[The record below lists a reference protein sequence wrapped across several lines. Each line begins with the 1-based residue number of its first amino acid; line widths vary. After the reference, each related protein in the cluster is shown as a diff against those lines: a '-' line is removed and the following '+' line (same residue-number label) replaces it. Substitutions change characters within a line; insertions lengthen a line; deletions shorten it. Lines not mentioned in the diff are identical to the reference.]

1 MTRLPASADDLL
13 LIGQRL
19 KLGVEGEDRAE
30 LAALVR
36 RLAARHPDDPFAM
49 LQLGH
54 AELHFGDPVE
64 GEAVLTRLLER
75 EPANVEALQLMAERY
90 ITLADE
96 RPDERALRV
105 RARAY
110 LARAYSA
117 DPGQYYTLQLLALN
131 RRDQPSY
138 PNENDLTTWSL
149 AFNLAPQLS
158 EIRLGYAQ
166 ALMQAGLFDEAVVL
180 LAPLANA
187 PHGGAASE
195 AGQMLLERARAEQ
208 PSLNAEDIEAATGA
222 VEPTRSEP
230 DADSTRP

>member
-1 MTRLPASADDLL
+1 
-13 LIGQRL
+13 
-19 KLGVEGEDRAE
+19 
-30 LAALVR
+30 
-36 RLAARHPDDPFAM
+36 M
-49 LQLGH
+49 LTLGH

-75 EPANVEALQLMAERY
+75 EPANVEALQLMARRY
-90 ITLADE
+90 ITLAE
-96 RPDERALRV
+96 EQPDERALRV
-105 RARAY
+105 RAREY

-166 ALMQAGLFDEAVVL
+166 ALMQAGLFDEAVLL

-195 AGQMLLERARAEQ
+195 AGQMLLERARAERGPQ
-208 PSLNAEDIEAATGA
+208 SVEGLEAAAGA
-222 VEPTRSEP
+222 EAPARTEP
-230 DADSTRP
+230 DADAARP